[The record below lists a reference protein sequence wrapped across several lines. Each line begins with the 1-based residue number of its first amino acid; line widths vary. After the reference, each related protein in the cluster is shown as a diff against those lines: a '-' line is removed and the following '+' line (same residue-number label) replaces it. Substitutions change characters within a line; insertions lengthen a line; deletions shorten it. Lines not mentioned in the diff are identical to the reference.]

1 MFLLGFISGLPQLA
15 WEKGVD
21 VVIVVNQPL
30 RLSKSQVVLLKFHFM
45 IFACLANW
53 VPILFWNQ
61 GLLIPCCSDL
71 YVRLLNIFISILP
84 AVLQFVY
91 DGVGIWKE
99 RIWTFS
105 IRRSLIASE
114 EVILGFGI
122 WFTDVSDG
130 LLLRRNLCALDFS
143 LCFIFLFQTMELFV
157 QDIVCKCWS
166 FSSEIYFGKICWRAS
181 TRCWLLWW

>member
-1 MFLLGFISGLPQLA
+1 MFFLGFITSLPQLA
-15 WEKGVD
+15 WEKRVD

-30 RLSKSQVVLLKFHFM
+30 RLSKPQVVLLKFHFM

-61 GLLIPCCSDL
+61 GLLIPCSDL
-71 YVRLLNIFISILP
+71 YVRLLNIFFSILP

-99 RIWTFS
+99 RMWTFS
-105 IRRSLIASE
+105 SPRSLIASE
-114 EVILGFGI
+114 EVILGFRM

-130 LLLRRNLCALDFS
+130 LLLSRNLCALDFS
-143 LCFIFLFQTMELFV
+143 LCFIFLFQTTEFFV
-157 QDIVCKCWS
+157 QDIVCKC
-166 FSSEIYFGKICWRAS
+166 
-181 TRCWLLWW
+181 